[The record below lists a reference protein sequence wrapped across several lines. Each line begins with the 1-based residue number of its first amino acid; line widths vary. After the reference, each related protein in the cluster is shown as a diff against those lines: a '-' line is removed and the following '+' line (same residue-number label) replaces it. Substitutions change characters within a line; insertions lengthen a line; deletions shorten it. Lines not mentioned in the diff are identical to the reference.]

1 MPPKIRKL
9 IQQLERA
16 GFKNLGG
23 KGSHR
28 KFRHPCGE
36 ALTIS
41 GKPGDD
47 AKKYQEID
55 VRKALEEIRNETK

>member
-9 IQQLERA
+9 IKQLEKA
-16 GFKNLGG
+16 GFKSLGG
-23 KGSHR
+23 KGSHC
-28 KFRHPCGE
+28 KLSHPCGE

-47 AKKYQEID
+47 AKKYQVIA
-55 VRKALEEIRNETK
+55 VRKALEEIEHETK

>member
-1 MPPKIRKL
+1 MPPKIRQL
-9 IQQLERA
+9 IKTLEMS

-28 KFRHPCGE
+28 KFRHPDG
-36 ALTIS
+36 LRITVS

-47 AKKYQEID
+47 AKSYQILE
-55 VRKALEEIRNETK
+55 VRKVLESLKNETS